1 MAKVTDFNVIQT
13 AVLEL
18 APQFAPSLL
27 DLIGSM
33 NAVWCVMGIYLT
45 NDQTN
50 GYGQDFHVYDG
61 DSVDVDELLVSVISY
76 RNGISVIVDSH
87 ASKYQDNVDLCG
99 YQNLTEDITAIL
111 MYIQTAIDRIESRL

>member
-1 MAKVTDFNVIQT
+1 MAKVTDYNVIQT
-13 AVLEL
+13 AVVEL

-27 DLIGSM
+27 EFIGSD
-33 NAVWCVMGIYLT
+33 NTVWCVMGIYLT
-45 NDQTN
+45 NDQTT
-50 GYGQDFHVYDG
+50 GYGQDFYVCNG
-61 DSVDVDELLVSVISY
+61 DNVNVMKMLVSVISY

>member
-18 APQFAPSLL
+18 APQFAPSLIEF
-27 DLIGSM
+27 IGSD
-33 NAVWCVMGIYLT
+33 NAVWCVMAIYLT
-45 NDQTN
+45 NDHTT
-50 GYGQDFHVYDG
+50 GYGQDFRVYDD
-61 DSVDVDELLVSVISY
+61 DSVDSNEKLVSVISY
-76 RNGISVIVDSH
+76 RNGISVIVDCN

-111 MYIQTAIDRIESRL
+111 MYIQTAIDRIDSRL